1 VALVGDTSVAVADL
15 DARGSEAGLADLDP
29 SLIEIDGVSHVYDA
43 ASGPVHAL
51 ETVDLTI
58 AENEFVCFMG
68 PSGCGK
74 TTILNIV
81 AGFLEPTSGTVRLD
95 GAPISAPGPDR
106 AMVFQD
112 DAVFPWMTVEQN
124 IAFSL
129 RVRGVP
135 SAKSQPIV
143 DHYVDLVNLGEFRGA
158 WPRQL
163 SGGMRKRVDLARA
176 YAADPRVLLLD
187 EPFAALDVIT
197 KEYLQLELHR
207 IWLVERKTVVFVTHD
222 VEEAIFLADRVYL
235 MSSRPGR
242 IVATYEPGLPVPRDM
257 SIKVDDGFLE
267 VRKEIRS
274 RMAEMSGSLEEG

>member
-1 VALVGDTSVAVADL
+1 
-15 DARGSEAGLADLDP
+15 
-29 SLIEIDGVSHVYDA
+29 
-43 ASGPVHAL
+43 
-51 ETVDLTI
+51 
-58 AENEFVCFMG
+58 
-68 PSGCGK
+68 
-74 TTILNIV
+74 
-81 AGFLEPTSGTVRLD
+81 
-95 GAPISAPGPDR
+95 
-106 AMVFQD
+106 
-112 DAVFPWMTVEQN
+112 
-124 IAFSL
+124 
-129 RVRGVP
+129 
-135 SAKSQPIV
+135 
-143 DHYVDLVNLGEFRGA
+143 
-158 WPRQL
+158 
-163 SGGMRKRVDLARA
+163 MRKRVDLARA

>member
-1 VALVGDTSVAVADL
+1 
-15 DARGSEAGLADLDP
+15 
-29 SLIEIDGVSHVYDA
+29 
-43 ASGPVHAL
+43 
-51 ETVDLTI
+51 
-58 AENEFVCFMG
+58 M
-68 PSGCGK
+68 
-74 TTILNIV
+74 
-81 AGFLEPTSGTVRLD
+81 
-95 GAPISAPGPDR
+95 
-106 AMVFQD
+106 
-112 DAVFPWMTVEQN
+112 
-124 IAFSL
+124 
-129 RVRGVP
+129 
-135 SAKSQPIV
+135 
-143 DHYVDLVNLGEFRGA
+143 DHYVDLVNLSEFRGA

-222 VEEAIFLADRVYL
+222 VEEAIFLADRVHL
-235 MSSRPGR
+235 MSPRPGR

-274 RMAEMSGSLEEG
+274 RMAEMSGPLEEG